1 MEYIQTIITTLLS
14 VVILFFMAK
23 LLGGKQ
29 ISQLS
34 LFDYINGITI
44 GSIGAEL
51 ATGEWED
58 NVKPLIA
65 LILYII
71 VAFLINLCASKSIKL
86 RRFMEGRSLILFK
99 NGKFIRNAFCHGHID
114 VNEFLIECRINGFY
128 NLDDIDTA
136 VLESNGKIS
145 FLPKAKA
152 KPVTPADLNI
162 TTGDSKLYAVII
174 SDGKVLEQNLKSYGY
189 NEEWLKKQLQKEN
202 YKQDDIFL
210 AVCDREGN
218 CCFYPS
224 KNIDNKNDLFQ

>member
-51 ATGEWED
+51 ATGEWE
-58 NVKPLIA
+58 NSLKPLIA
-65 LILYII
+65 LVLYII
-71 VAFLINLCASKSIKL
+71 IAFLINLCASKSIRI
-86 RRFMEGRSLILFK
+86 RRFVEGRSLILLK
-99 NGKFIRNAFCHGHID
+99 NGKFFRSAFCHGHID
-114 VNEFLIECRINGFY
+114 INEFLIECRINGFY
-128 NLDDIDTA
+128 NLNDIDTA

-145 FLPKAKA
+145 FLPKAQA
-152 KPVTPADLNI
+152 RPVTPADLNI
-162 TTGDSKLYAVII
+162 TPCDSKLHAVVI

-189 NEEWLKKQLQKEN
+189 NKEWLKKQLQKEN

-210 AVCDREGN
+210 AVCDRDGN
-218 CCFYPS
+218 CYFYPS